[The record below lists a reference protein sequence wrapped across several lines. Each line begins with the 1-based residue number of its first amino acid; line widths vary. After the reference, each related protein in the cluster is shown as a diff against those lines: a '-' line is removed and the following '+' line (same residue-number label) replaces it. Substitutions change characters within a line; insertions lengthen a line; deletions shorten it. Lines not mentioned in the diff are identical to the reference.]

1 MSTSQPHDA
10 IDLEVRW
17 SRLITI
23 MDEVDTAVVRTAF
36 STIVGESRDFGV
48 IMVDQLGRSLAQ
60 SQLSTPAF
68 TSSLPITCKH
78 LLEACPVDILQQ
90 GDVLITND
98 PWLGSGHLP
107 DLTICTPVFHKDAV
121 VAFMGCVAHIS
132 DIGGRSD
139 YLDSKDLFEEGLRI
153 PPMKLVSNGIPVE
166 PLFKLI
172 ESNVRV
178 PRMVIGD
185 IHAILGAERLGAER
199 LIEFLEDYRMDNLDH
214 LSAMILDRSE
224 VAMARSI
231 ESLPDGSY
239 SSVLDI
245 DGHKGSVHIAVEV
258 TIRGAKVRVD
268 LTGSSEE
275 RFDAAI
281 NCVMNTTVSDTYYPF
296 KCSLLPDLPNNEG
309 LYRFLEVH
317 APLGSIFNTRFPRSV
332 RARSKSSCHIH
343 SAIYAALS
351 GVMKDR
357 VHAGSGSFWTMT
369 AFGTHDD
376 GEPYRSHMLPNGGKG
391 AVPGKDGL
399 PTIAFPYNGTITPAE
414 VFENNSPLLI
424 GQRRLLTDSG
434 GPGRF
439 RGGLGQHITFA
450 SLSDKPVGIFCRPDK
465 TRYPAPGL
473 MGGRPGRPGQFLLN
487 EGLAPLIP
495 FELKRGDLLELQL
508 PGGGGLGPPSE
519 RNPAALARDVADG
532 LVSRECA
539 RTEYN

>member
-1 MSTSQPHDA
+1 MSANSPLDA

-23 MDEVDTAVVRTAF
+23 MDEVDAGVVRTAF
-36 STIVGESRDFGV
+36 SSIVGESRDFAV
-48 IMVDQLGRSLAQ
+48 IMVDQRGRSLAQ
-60 SQLSTPAF
+60 SRLSTPAF

-78 LLEACPVDILQQ
+78 LLQACPVDSLRP

-107 DLTICTPVFHKDAV
+107 DLTICTPIFHKGAV

-139 YLDSKDLFEEGLRI
+139 YLDSKELFEEGLRI
-153 PPMKLVSNGIPVE
+153 PPMKLVSEGVPVK
-166 PLFKLI
+166 PLFQMI
-172 ESNVRV
+172 AANVRV

-199 LIEFLEDYRMDNLDH
+199 LIEFLEDYRMDDLDD
-214 LSAMILDRSE
+214 LAGTILERSE
-224 VAMARSI
+224 AAMAAAV
-231 ESLPDGSY
+231 ESLPDGTY

-245 DGHKGSVHIAVEV
+245 DGHNRPVRIAVKV
-258 TIRGAKVRVD
+258 TIRGARIRVD
-268 LTGSSEE
+268 FTGSSEE
-275 RFDAAI
+275 RPDASI

-296 KCSLLPDLPNNEG
+296 KCSLLPELPNNEG
-309 LYRFLEVH
+309 LYRFLDVH

-343 SAIYAALS
+343 SAIYDALS
-351 GVMKDR
+351 GVLGNR

-391 AVPGKDGL
+391 AVPGRDGL

-414 VFENNSPLLI
+414 IFENNAPVLI
-424 GQRRLLTDSG
+424 GQREFLADSA
-434 GPGRF
+434 GPGQF
-439 RGGLGQHITFA
+439 RGGLGQHITFT
-450 SLSDKPVGIFCRPDK
+450 SLCDKPVGMFCRPDK
-465 TRYPAPGL
+465 MRFPAPGL
-473 MGGRPGRPGQFLLN
+473 LGGRAGRAGQFLLN
-487 EGLAPLIP
+487 GRPAPLVP
-495 FELKRGDLLELQL
+495 FDLERGDVMELRL
-508 PGGGGLGPPSE
+508 PGGGGLGSPGE
-519 RNPAALARDVADG
+519 RDPTALARDVADG
-532 LVSRECA
+532 LVSREAA
-539 RTEYN
+539 RTEYT

>member
-1 MSTSQPHDA
+1 MSASSPLDA

-23 MDEVDTAVVRTAF
+23 MDEVDAGVVRTAF
-36 STIVGESRDFGV
+36 SSIVGESRDFAV
-48 IMVDQLGRSLAQ
+48 IMVDQRGRSLAQ
-60 SQLSTPAF
+60 SRLSTPAF

-78 LLEACPVDILQQ
+78 LLQACPVDSLRP

-107 DLTICTPVFHKDAV
+107 DLTICTPIFHKGAV

-139 YLDSKDLFEEGLRI
+139 YLDSKELFEEGLRI
-153 PPMKLVSNGIPVE
+153 PPMKLVSEGVPVK
-166 PLFKLI
+166 PLFQMI
-172 ESNVRV
+172 AANVRV

-199 LIEFLEDYRMDNLDH
+199 LIEFLKDYRMDDLDD
-214 LSAMILDRSE
+214 LAGTILERSE
-224 VAMARSI
+224 AAMAAAVD
-231 ESLPDGSY
+231 SLPDGTY

-245 DGHKGSVHIAVEV
+245 DGHNRPVRIAVKV
-258 TIRGAKVRVD
+258 TIRGARIRVD
-268 LTGSSEE
+268 FTGSSEE
-275 RFDAAI
+275 RPDASI

-296 KCSLLPDLPNNEG
+296 KCSLLPELPNNEG
-309 LYRFLEVH
+309 LYRFLDVH

-343 SAIYAALS
+343 SAIYEALS
-351 GVMKDR
+351 GVMGDR

-391 AVPGKDGL
+391 AVPGRDGL

-414 VFENNSPLLI
+414 IFENNAPVLI
-424 GQRRLLTDSG
+424 GQRQFLADSA
-434 GPGRF
+434 GPGQF
-439 RGGLGQHITFA
+439 RGGLGQHITFT
-450 SLSDKPVGIFCRPDK
+450 SLGDKPVGMFCRPDK
-465 TRYPAPGL
+465 MRFPAPGL
-473 MGGRPGRPGQFLLN
+473 KGGRAGRAGQFLLN
-487 EGLAPLIP
+487 GRPAPLVP
-495 FELKRGDLLELQL
+495 FNLERGDVMELRL
-508 PGGGGLGPPSE
+508 PGGGGLGPPGK
-519 RNPAALARDVADG
+519 RDPAALARDISDG
-532 LVSRECA
+532 LVSREAA
-539 RTEYN
+539 RTEYT

>member
-1 MSTSQPHDA
+1 MSANSPLDA

-23 MDEVDTAVVRTAF
+23 MDEVDTGVVRTAF
-36 STIVGESRDFGV
+36 SSIVGESRDFAV
-48 IMVDQLGRSLAQ
+48 IMVDQRGRSLAQ
-60 SQLSTPAF
+60 SRLSTPAF

-78 LLEACPVDILQQ
+78 LLQACPVDSLRP

-107 DLTICTPVFHKDAV
+107 DLTICTPIFHKGAV

-139 YLDSKDLFEEGLRI
+139 YLDSKELFEEGLRI
-153 PPMKLVSNGIPVE
+153 PPMKLVSEGVPVK
-166 PLFKLI
+166 PLFQMI
-172 ESNVRV
+172 AANVRV

-199 LIEFLEDYRMDNLDH
+199 LIEFLEDYRMDDLDD
-214 LSAMILDRSE
+214 LAGTILERSE
-224 VAMARSI
+224 AAMAAAV
-231 ESLPDGSY
+231 ESLPDGTY

-245 DGHKGSVHIAVEV
+245 DGHNRPVRIAVKV
-258 TIRGAKVRVD
+258 TIRGARIRVD
-268 LTGSSEE
+268 FTGSSEE
-275 RFDAAI
+275 RPDASI

-296 KCSLLPDLPNNEG
+296 KCSLLPELPNNEG
-309 LYRFLEVH
+309 LYRFLDVH

-343 SAIYAALS
+343 SAIYDALS
-351 GVMKDR
+351 GVLGNR

-391 AVPGKDGL
+391 AVPGRDGL

-414 VFENNSPLLI
+414 IFENNAPVLI
-424 GQRRLLTDSG
+424 GQREFLADSA
-434 GPGRF
+434 GPGQF
-439 RGGLGQHITFA
+439 RGGLGQHITFT
-450 SLSDKPVGIFCRPDK
+450 SLCDKPVGMFCRPDK
-465 TRYPAPGL
+465 MRFPAPGL
-473 MGGRPGRPGQFLLN
+473 LGGRAGRAGQFLLN
-487 EGLAPLIP
+487 GRPAPLVP
-495 FELKRGDLLELQL
+495 FDLERGDVMELRL
-508 PGGGGLGPPSE
+508 PGGGGLGSPGE
-519 RNPAALARDVADG
+519 RDPTALARDVADG
-532 LVSRECA
+532 LVSREAA
-539 RTEYN
+539 RTEYT

>member
-1 MSTSQPHDA
+1 MSAGQPLDA

-23 MDEVDTAVVRTAF
+23 MDEVDAAVVRTAF

-48 IMVDQLGRSLAQ
+48 IMVDQRGRSLAQ

-78 LLEACPVDILQQ
+78 LLEACPVRRLQP

-107 DLTICTPVFHKDAV
+107 DLTICTPVFHKGAV

-153 PPMKLVSNGIPVE
+153 PPMKLVSKGIPVA

-172 ESNVRV
+172 EANVRV

-199 LIEFLEDYRMDNLDH
+199 LIEFLDDYRMDKLDH
-214 LSAMILDRSE
+214 MARMILDRSAA
-224 VAMARSI
+224 AMAAAI

-239 SSVLDI
+239 SSALDI
-245 DGHKGSVHIAVEV
+245 DGHNRPVHIAVKV
-258 TIRGAKVRVD
+258 TIRGANVRVD
-268 LTGSSEE
+268 FTGSSEE
-275 RFDAAI
+275 RPDASI

-296 KCSLLPDLPNNEG
+296 KCSLLPGLPNNEG
-309 LYRFLEVH
+309 LHRFLEVH
-317 APLGSIFNTRFPRSV
+317 APPGSIFNTRFPRSV

-343 SAIYAALS
+343 SAIYNALS
-351 GVMKDR
+351 DVMGDR

-369 AFGTHDD
+369 AFGTRDD

-391 AVPGKDGL
+391 AVPGHDGL

-414 VFENNSPLLI
+414 IFENNAPVLI
-424 GQRRLLTDSG
+424 GQRRFLTDSA

-439 RGGLGQHITFA
+439 RGGLGQHITFT
-450 SLSDKPVGIFCRPDK
+450 SLCDDPVGMFCRPDK
-465 TRYPAPGL
+465 TRHPAPGL
-473 MGGRPGRPGQFLLN
+473 MGGRPGRAGQFLLN
-487 EGLAPLIP
+487 GSPAPLVP
-495 FELKRGDLLELQL
+495 FELKRGDVMELRL
-508 PGGGGLGPPSE
+508 PGGGGLGPPGE

-532 LVSRECA
+532 LVSREAA